1 MQYEN
6 YLTVFQTHQTMG
18 HRLNSRSGV
27 SITNE
32 QRNVSTMQKLGAVV
46 TEGVNRMQQNSV
58 LFLGVQLSF
67 CSRCKPFKELD
78 ICCRQNPV
86 CYVDINKKQI
96 IFLAHMKADTIAVFR
111 NYIQT
116 RFIQLTS
123 ILRDVF
129 FVIPTK

>member
-58 LFLGVQLSF
+58 LFLGV
-67 CSRCKPFKELD
+67 
-78 ICCRQNPV
+78 
-86 CYVDINKKQI
+86 
-96 IFLAHMKADTIAVFR
+96 
-111 NYIQT
+111 
-116 RFIQLTS
+116 
-123 ILRDVF
+123 
-129 FVIPTK
+129 